1 MESDWAPKNIRHA
14 MQLFCQTGIRAPT
27 LNPTELM
34 RGLLS
39 ADAEIA
45 RLREE
50 VKGLQLMLD
59 CHNEDVECPR
69 SCDTDG

>member
-1 MESDWAPKNIRHA
+1 MESDWLSKGQREHYGVLAPV
-14 MQLFCQTGIRAPT
+14 
-27 LNPTELM
+27 
-34 RGLLS
+34 LLRE

-59 CHNEDVECPR
+59 CHNDDVECPR